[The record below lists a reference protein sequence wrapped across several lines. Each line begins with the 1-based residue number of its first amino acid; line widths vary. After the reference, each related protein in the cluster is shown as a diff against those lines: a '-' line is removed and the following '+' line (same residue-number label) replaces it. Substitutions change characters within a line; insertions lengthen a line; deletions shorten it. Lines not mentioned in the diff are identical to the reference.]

1 MKVLEMYQ
9 EISCFIGAKG
19 NQAKEEMMPN
29 IDEQKSILE
38 ELNKIYKQNEDF
50 LSNDRISTYL
60 EKDMIQ
66 KVSIQRKKD
75 PVYLNFTTYF
85 PIIKIKGNAEIIV
98 LFPSET
104 IRRNKPL
111 RQAFFDAKD
120 VYVRMSID

>member
-1 MKVLEMYQ
+1 
-9 EISCFIGAKG
+9 
-19 NQAKEEMMPN
+19 MPN

-111 RQAFFDAKD
+111 RQAFFDAACICKN
-120 VYVRMSID
+120 VNRLIELRK